1 MKVVHGVPTQPV
13 SEQLSKQPLT
23 DDLGLTEMRGNVW
36 TLAEGTMMKHA
47 HLQQEEL
54 YFVLD
59 GTAEIEAD
67 GATFKLGERDALA
80 VSPGVTHQVANT
92 GFGPLTFLVIGSPN
106 VAGDGER
113 R

>member
-1 MKVVHGVPTQPV
+1 MKIVRGVPTQPV

-36 TLAEGTMMKHA
+36 TLAEGSMMKHA
-47 HLQQEEL
+47 HRQQEEL

-59 GTAEIEAD
+59 GMAEIEAD
-67 GATFKLGERDALA
+67 DAVFKLGERDVLA
-80 VSPGVTHQVANT
+80 VPPGVSHQVVNI
-92 GFGPLTFLVIGSPN
+92 GIGPLTFLVIGAPN